1 MQLPAEM
8 NVIPRTE
15 EGAHY
20 IAGHQICIFALN
32 EETQDESMRRVV
44 TQWIANEHSVQA
56 ISKPIRYSLIT
67 CISVFSL
74 SFHMFR
80 KNFESPIPQFV
91 YEPSPKLSVEA
102 LECL

>member
-8 NVIPRTE
+8 DVIPGTE
-15 EGAHY
+15 QGAHR
-20 IAGHQICIFALN
+20 IAGHHIFIFALN
-32 EETQDESMRRVV
+32 EETQDESMRRVI
-44 TQWIANEHSVQA
+44 TQWIANEHSVQV

-74 SFHMFR
+74 SCHMFR
-80 KNFESPIPQFV
+80 KNFESPISQST
-91 YEPSPKLSVEA
+91 YEPFPKLSVEA